1 MILLLILVLLAG
13 QKECVVVSIQAS
25 SPVLMLYKISV
36 ITFRD
41 FGTKID
47 HDLLPV
53 GHQFWHYVTK
63 SQLFIKNS
71 WCADWNGYARIFF
84 GGLDQ

>member
-53 GHQFWHYVTK
+53 GHQF
-63 SQLFIKNS
+63 
-71 WCADWNGYARIFF
+71 
-84 GGLDQ
+84 